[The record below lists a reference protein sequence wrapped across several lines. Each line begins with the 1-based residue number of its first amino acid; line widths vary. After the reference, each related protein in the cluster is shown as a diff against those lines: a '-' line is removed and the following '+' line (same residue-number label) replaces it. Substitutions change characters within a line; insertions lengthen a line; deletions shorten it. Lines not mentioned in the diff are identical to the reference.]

1 MKLLVDTNVF
11 LEILLSDSRS
21 DEARE
26 FLGNSNGHELFVSDF
41 ALHSIGLLLLRRN
54 LSEVFVQFLED
65 TIDAIGVKMVS
76 LTERELRTVV
86 SNASAFDFDFDDA
99 YQYSVAE
106 KISRLSVLILTS
118 TDQSAA
124 ESLRQ
129 TFPKSLNPRG
139 LMRLKRSS
147 SAAAISLPS
156 RMIAAAASP

>member
-26 FLGNSNGHELFVSDF
+26 FLENSNGHELFISDF
-41 ALHSIGLLLLRRN
+41 ALHSIGLLLLRQN
-54 LSEVFVQFLED
+54 LPQVFVQFLED

-106 KISRLSVLILTS
+106 KYDFTLISFD
-118 TDQSAA
+118 TDFDRSK
-124 ESLRQ
+124 RGR
-129 TFPKSLNPRG
+129 KSPADV
-139 LMRLKRSS
+139 S
-147 SAAAISLPS
+147 
-156 RMIAAAASP
+156 

>member
-41 ALHSIGLLLLRRN
+41 ALHSIGLLLLRRKAP
-54 LSEVFVQFLED
+54 EVFVQFLDD

-76 LTERELRTVV
+76 LTEQELRTVV
-86 SNASAFDFDFDDA
+86 NNASAFDFDFDDA

-106 KISRLSVLILTS
+106 KYDFTLISFD
-118 TDQSAA
+118 TDFDRSK
-124 ESLRQ
+124 RGR
-129 TFPKSLNPRG
+129 KSPADV
-139 LMRLKRSS
+139 S
-147 SAAAISLPS
+147 
-156 RMIAAAASP
+156 

>member
-26 FLGNSNGHELFVSDF
+26 FLENSNRHELFVSDF

-54 LSEVFVQFLED
+54 LPEVFVQFLED

-106 KISRLSVLILTS
+106 KYDFTLISFD
-118 TDQSAA
+118 TDFDRSK
-124 ESLRQ
+124 RGR
-129 TFPKSLNPRG
+129 KSPADV
-139 LMRLKRSS
+139 S
-147 SAAAISLPS
+147 
-156 RMIAAAASP
+156 

>member
-26 FLGNSNGHELFVSDF
+26 FLENSNAHELFVSDF

-54 LSEVFVQFLED
+54 LPEVFVQFLED
-65 TIDAIGVKMVS
+65 TIDAIGVKMVY
-76 LTERELRTVV
+76 LTEQELRTVV

-106 KISRLSVLILTS
+106 KYDFTLISFD
-118 TDQSAA
+118 TDFDRSK
-124 ESLRQ
+124 RGR
-129 TFPKSLNPRG
+129 KSPADV
-139 LMRLKRSS
+139 S
-147 SAAAISLPS
+147 
-156 RMIAAAASP
+156 

>member
-26 FLGNSNGHELFVSDF
+26 FLENSNGHELFISDF

-54 LSEVFVQFLED
+54 LPQVFVQFLED

-76 LTERELRTVV
+76 LTGRELRTVV

-106 KISRLSVLILTS
+106 KYDFPLISFD
-118 TDQSAA
+118 TDFDRSK
-124 ESLRQ
+124 RGR
-129 TFPKSLNPRG
+129 KSPADV
-139 LMRLKRSS
+139 S
-147 SAAAISLPS
+147 
-156 RMIAAAASP
+156 

>member
-26 FLGNSNGHELFVSDF
+26 FLENSNGHELFVSDF
-41 ALHSIGLLLLRRN
+41 ALHSIGLLLLRRS
-54 LSEVFVQFLED
+54 LPEVFVQFLED

-76 LTERELRTVV
+76 LTEQELRTVV

-106 KISRLSVLILTS
+106 KYDFTLISFD
-118 TDQSAA
+118 TDFDRSK
-124 ESLRQ
+124 RGR
-129 TFPKSLNPRG
+129 KSPADV
-139 LMRLKRSS
+139 S
-147 SAAAISLPS
+147 
-156 RMIAAAASP
+156 